1 MPPRRH
7 RRLSL
12 AHAAPAAAPVPR
24 SRAKSWSARASQRLL
39 RPPPPPPTSPTAFV
53 PVRVRDFVTV
63 PPARHAP
70 PSLALGPL
78 DAAARPPSYDLKLA
92 TRRLS
97 RAVAATQTA
106 PDWDPSL
113 VDSFL
118 DWDDAR
124 HDGTSPPDHHAQD
137 SEPTATAAPPQVA
150 HDRSLAPPVFVIE
163 DASHIAGLRD
173 IVSRGDAVSESA
185 ASGGRRRAL
194 VSSIDARRAS
204 TSSTASSSSSSA
216 TTELSTT
223 SSCDPTVATPSS
235 STRGGSQRTHSA
247 GSSSTGSDSPRS
259 HPRGGRSR
267 RTLINSTG
275 LSPVK
280 YTFRPPVPAR
290 LKEVPSPAVTERC
303 RDRHETGV
311 PVVGVGVGPAVWPYR
326 TRIQAAGAGA
336 SDRGVPAGPVTPPDM
351 VAAFG
356 GMEGLSRMPNIP
368 MSPPL
373 LAMSIFRKG
382 KRESNESAR
391 SSAASTSTEYYEDEY
406 TKFIEKKAAGSP
418 LRIPGKPYLAKMMNN
433 ESWVGKSNPMECNR
447 SNSTVS
453 VATSDDE
460 YDPSHERLTNM
471 KG

>member
-1 MPPRRH
+1 MPPRRL

-12 AHAAPAAAPVPR
+12 AHAAPTAAPVPR
-24 SRAKSWSARASQRLL
+24 SRAKSWSARASQRLP
-39 RPPPPPPTSPTAFV
+39 RPPPPPTSATAFV

-92 TRRLS
+92 SRRLS

-106 PDWDPSL
+106 PDWDPSQ

-124 HDGTSPPDHHAQD
+124 HDGTSHPDYQAPD
-137 SEPTATAAPPQVA
+137 SEPTAKPAPPQAA

-163 DASHIAGLRD
+163 DTRHIAGLRD

-185 ASGGRRRAL
+185 ASAGRRRAL
-194 VSSIDARRAS
+194 VSSIDAHRAS
-204 TSSTASSSSSSA
+204 TSSTASSSSA

-223 SSCDPTVATPSS
+223 SSCAPTVATPSS
-235 STRGGSQRTHSA
+235 STRGGSSQRTHSA
-247 GSSSTGSDSPRS
+247 GSSSTGSGSLRS
-259 HPRGGRSR
+259 HRRGGGTR

-280 YTFRPPVPAR
+280 YTFRPPVPAQ
-290 LKEVPSPAVTERC
+290 LKEPPSLAVAERC

-311 PVVGVGVGPAVWPYR
+311 PVVGIGVGPAVWPYR
-326 TRIQAAGAGA
+326 TRSQGAGAGA
-336 SDRGVPAGPVTPPDM
+336 SRRGVPAGPVMPPDM

-356 GMEGLSRMPNIP
+356 GMEGLSRIPNVP

-406 TKFIEKKAAGSP
+406 TKFIEKKATGSP
-418 LRIPGKPYLAKMMNN
+418 LKIPGKPYLAKMMGN
-433 ESWVGKSNPMECNR
+433 ESWIGKSHRMECNR
-447 SNSTVS
+447 SHSTVS

-460 YDPSHERLTNM
+460 YDPSHESLTNM
-471 KG
+471 